1 MSDELRKD
9 AGGPAEGEANPGNGH
24 ATGPL
29 PEPEDVM
36 PKDHET
42 YTPQGG
48 GSGTG
53 SGPIRE
59 VAAVGESPAPRVE
72 KKSGAVALPQ
82 VGPEAATAE
91 AMGLTGE
98 AGAGGSDEAQDRPE
112 VSPFRLLMTLGF
124 AGAVAGALL
133 VFVFQWSEPLIQAYD
148 AQVLQ
153 EAVTEVLKG
162 PDRFESVFVVD
173 GALTTQVPEGVDTM
187 GLDKI
192 YLGYD
197 QAGNPVGY
205 AMTHDG
211 FGFQDLIRVI
221 FGYDAEARQVLG
233 MKVLGNAETPGLGN
247 KIEDQPFVG
256 EFDGVS
262 APIEGV
268 KPDRNTGEPDQVDM
282 ITGVT
287 ISSKAVIRIINERI
301 DEMADLLAAFDP
313 SGSASASSGGTPS
326 AGVTPGGGEENR

>member
-1 MSDELRKD
+1 MSDEIRKD
-9 AGGPAEGEANPGNGH
+9 GGVPGDGEERKEFPQ
-24 ATGPL
+24 
-29 PEPEDVM
+29 PEDVL
-36 PKDHET
+36 PKDFET

-59 VAAVGESPAPRVE
+59 VAAVHRDTPES
-72 KKSGAVALPQ
+72 
-82 VGPEAATAE
+82 GPEEDLRQDVPRPGGLSLPVVSEQVSEEKLTAALGTPGVAE
-91 AMGLTGE
+91 SG
-98 AGAGGSDEAQDRPE
+98 DDKPE
-112 VSPFRLLMTLGF
+112 VSPFRLLMTLGL
-124 AGAVAGALL
+124 AGALAGALL

-173 GALTTQVPEGVDTM
+173 GSLTTQVPEGVDTL

-221 FGYDAEARQVLG
+221 FGYDAEAGQVLG
-233 MKVLGNAETPGLGN
+233 MKVLGHAETPGLGN

-256 EFDGVS
+256 EFDGVN
-262 APIEGV
+262 APIAGV
-268 KPDRNTGEPDQVDM
+268 KPDRNTGAPDQVDM

-301 DEMADLLAAFDP
+301 AGMADLLAAFDP
-313 SGSASASSGGTPS
+313 PGLASAAAG
-326 AGVTPGGGEENR
+326 GVTSGGGEENQ